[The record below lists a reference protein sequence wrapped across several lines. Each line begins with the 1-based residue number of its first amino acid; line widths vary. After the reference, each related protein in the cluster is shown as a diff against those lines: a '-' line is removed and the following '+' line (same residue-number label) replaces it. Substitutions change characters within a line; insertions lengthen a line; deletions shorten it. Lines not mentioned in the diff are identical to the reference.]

1 MKRVGNLYQDISNFY
16 HIVGMTDKV
25 CKSVRNKKK
34 VDNFESFKSEHIYN
48 IYKRL
53 KNKDFSFSKYSI
65 FMIYD
70 PKCRIV
76 MAQNIEDKIINHL
89 VSEYVLKKVFDS
101 KFTNILCATRNGYG
115 TLYGIKLL
123 KRYLNEMKCKY
134 DNFYILKL
142 DIKKYFYSINHD
154 ILKSILI
161 KKIKDKDVLLL
172 LDKII
177 DSTND
182 SYINKRI
189 IELKNNRILYLKKSN
204 LINKDILIKEVE
216 EIPLYRT
223 GYGIALGDETSQC
236 FGLIFLYEIAHFI
249 REELKLH
256 RICIYMDDMI
266 IIHHDKDYL
275 NYCLDIIVN
284 KLREYKLDIN
294 FKKTRIDSIKNGI
307 DFLGYRFFIY
317 NKKVI
322 LRLRNRTKKKYK
334 KKIKDIGILYRN
346 KYIDYKKFFIGL
358 NSYNGILKWGNCK
371 RLIYERDVIYILEN
385 YYKYKINYKDS
396 ICIFRIG
403 IFYEIFDRDALI
415 INKIF
420 NYKVKNISNTFKVGF
435 PVKNIDK
442 VINMIKDNHINYIFI
457 DNYNII
463 DKYEDK
469 YNRYNSYFFNINLLN
484 YQCVKVDRIIKV
496 LENNKLNL
504 DFNDKLIKIDELLKG
519 S

>member
-1 MKRVGNLYQDISNFY
+1 MKKVGNLYKDISNFY
-16 HIVGMTDKV
+16 NIIDMTNKV

-34 VDNFESFKSEHIYN
+34 VDNFESFKIEHIYN
-48 IYKRL
+48 IYNRL
-53 KNKDFSFSKYSI
+53 KKKDFSFGRYNI

-101 KFTNILCATRNGYG
+101 KYTNVLCATRKGYG
-115 TLYGIKLL
+115 TLYGVKLI

-134 DNFYILKL
+134 NNFYVLKI

-154 ILKSILI
+154 VLKSILR

-172 LDKII
+172 LDNII

-182 SYINKRI
+182 DYINKRI
-189 IELKNNRILYLKKSN
+189 IELKKNRIIYLKNSN
-204 LINKDILIKEVE
+204 LSNKNKLIKEVE
-216 EIPLYRT
+216 EMPLYRT

-249 REELKLH
+249 KEELKLH

-266 IIHHDKDYL
+266 IIHHEKKYL
-275 NYCLDIIVN
+275 KYCLDIIVN
-284 KLREYKLDIN
+284 ILREYKLDIN
-294 FKKTRIDSIKNGI
+294 YKKTRIDSINNGI
-307 DFLGYRFFIY
+307 DFLGYRFFIL
-317 NKKVI
+317 NKKII
-322 LRLRNRTKKKYK
+322 LKLRNRTKKKYK
-334 KKIKDIGILYRN
+334 KKIKDISILYRN
-346 KYIDYKKFFIGL
+346 KYIDDKNFLIGL

-371 RLIYERDVIYILEN
+371 RLIFERDVIYIIEN
-385 YYKYKINYKDS
+385 YYKYKINYKEY

-415 INKIF
+415 MNKIF
-420 NYKVKNISNTFKVGF
+420 NYKIKTISNTFKVGF
-435 PVKNIDK
+435 HIKNLDK
-442 VINMIKDNHINYIFI
+442 VSNIIKDNHINYIII
-457 DNYNII
+457 DNDNII
-463 DKYEDK
+463 NKHEDNNNT
-469 YNRYNSYFFNINLLN
+469 YNNYSFNINLLN
-484 YQCVKVDRIIKV
+484 YQCIIVDKIIKI

-504 DFNDKLIKIDELLKG
+504 GFNDKIIKIDELLKIC
-519 S
+519 